1 MRPSRLHDSTLRHFY
16 WSNADDIKR
25 RSSAQRK
32 KWMRPTR
39 ATRFEQR
46 PSVSYV
52 SIRPLTAV
60 VSHRSPALDRLIAR
74 RRRSTAA
81 WRREAQSRMRQ
92 KNEAFKSFE
101 DLREARASAY
111 VP

>member
-25 RSSAQRK
+25 RSSASRK

-60 VSHRSPALDRLIAR
+60 VSHRAKVQLDGAQLRAGPPPPRQDR
-74 RRRSTAA
+74 RKCSQNIRRSATVSEIITFDLSQTA
-81 WRREAQSRMRQ
+81 
-92 KNEAFKSFE
+92 
-101 DLREARASAY
+101 
-111 VP
+111 